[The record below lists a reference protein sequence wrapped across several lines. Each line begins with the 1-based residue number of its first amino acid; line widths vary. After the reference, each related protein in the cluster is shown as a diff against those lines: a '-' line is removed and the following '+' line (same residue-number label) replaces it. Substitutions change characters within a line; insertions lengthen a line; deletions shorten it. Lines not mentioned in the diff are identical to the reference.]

1 MWLIVR
7 ANSAIRSTVKN
18 VLLSVALLAMPV
30 LSLAQNVVL
39 IYDENSAYQTTFANL
54 LGKKLSINSDLHLTK
69 VTANALS
76 MPALIKQQPD
86 LIVNLD
92 NSMTRKITASNTQIT
107 TFHTLTTLSHSRKF
121 APCLPNCTNSLS
133 RHRFFVLDQPPRRQL
148 NLIRLINPAFKNIG
162 IIVTEQSETHLQAL
176 KKVANDSQLTINEFI
191 TSSTNVRYQIADV
204 SKSSDIILAIADTKI
219 YNAASLPQILLTSYR
234 YGTPILGFSKGFIK
248 AGAIAGTVSSL
259 EQLTSH
265 LAESILDF
273 NNPHSL
279 NTNNVIYPKYF
290 DVITNRN
297 VAKSLNL
304 HFSSDNELKQ
314 QLMNYESTQ

>member
-1 MWLIVR
+1 MPDGLGSCCLQRIEALVR
-7 ANSAIRSTVKN
+7 LKLTFTGNVNFPPAFVEYFCADVKKRWSLLVVPSRQSGPNLRESAPSIR
-18 VLLSVALLAMPV
+18 
-30 LSLAQNVVL
+30 
-39 IYDENSAYQTTFANL
+39 
-54 LGKKLSINSDLHLTK
+54 
-69 VTANALS
+69 
-76 MPALIKQQPD
+76 
-86 LIVNLD
+86 
-92 NSMTRKITASNTQIT
+92 
-107 TFHTLTTLSHSRKF
+107 
-121 APCLPNCTNSLS
+121 
-133 RHRFFVLDQPPRRQL
+133 LDQLVSIWPRFRVPPRRQL

-314 QLMNYESTQ
+314 QLITYESTQ